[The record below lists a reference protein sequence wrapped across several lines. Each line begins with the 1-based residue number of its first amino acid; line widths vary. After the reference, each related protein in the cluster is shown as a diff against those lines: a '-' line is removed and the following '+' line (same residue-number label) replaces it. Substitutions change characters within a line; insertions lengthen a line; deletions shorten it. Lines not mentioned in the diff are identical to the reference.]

1 MNASEDP
8 LFTQLHALAERWLK
22 RPLTAAETR
31 ELARFRQSSGHGAG
45 GASPAAVQAEQTVQ
59 EARRQAQAAIQ
70 NVLDGARELAQRM
83 AREREQE
90 DRAILAM
97 VESAGSLADLRPSAL
112 PGGEGQGPPADRIV
126 IAQIADRLANMVRTE
141 VQACFERQLAP
152 LANRIEALLNEA
164 HTPPPPPPAT
174 PAPDAQDPSQNSSGA
189 ANP

>member
-1 MNASEDP
+1 MNASDDP
-8 LFTQLHALAERWLK
+8 LSTQLHALAERWLK

-31 ELARFRQSSGHGAG
+31 ELMRFRQSSGHGAG
-45 GASPAAVQAEQTVQ
+45 ETSPAAVQVEQTVQ
-59 EARRQAQAAIQ
+59 KARRQAQAAIQ

-112 PGGEGQGPPADRIV
+112 PDGAGQGPSADRIV

-164 HTPPPPPPAT
+164 HAPPSAT
-174 PAPDAQDPSQNSSGA
+174 PDAQDPSQNSSGA